1 MHLNVRNPRRDG
13 KLQRLAGLC
22 ATSGPADQASLLH
35 EALMLSAPRVPRE
48 LVEVMIAARAFESA
62 ALAVIGPQA
71 AWMLSK
77 GSENACLAS
86 VLLPGM
92 NEEITRE
99 GATPALALIAAWASA
114 ALVKPV
120 RSSSDQPVPLRPEG
134 TSLH

>member
-1 MHLNVRNPRRDG
+1 MHLNVRNPRRDS

-22 ATSGPADQASLLH
+22 TTRGPDDQASLLH
-35 EALMLSAPRVPRE
+35 EALMLSAPGVPRE

-71 AWMLSK
+71 AWMVSK

-86 VLLPGM
+86 VLLPGLR
-92 NEEITRE
+92 EEITRE

-114 ALVKPV
+114 ALLKPV
-120 RSSSDQPVPLRPEG
+120 RSSSDQAVPLRPEG